1 MRFCGAFFLKI
12 VFFKYLLILFCL
24 VAPSYNAIS
33 QVNIDS
39 LKNIIPRLS
48 GTEKF
53 EAIQLLTYELPYTD
67 LEGYYDYTKL
77 GLELAL
83 SQNDSLFISSFLID
97 MGYYYHYINDFRKT
111 LNELRRA
118 ELIAFQNGYKRNLAI
133 VYTALGTVY
142 LDNNLYDSAL
152 YYHTKSLSVKE
163 ELGNKADIATSYN
176 NIGLV
181 YYKIAY
187 PENAIEYYKKALEIK
202 LSLNDTASCIK
213 PYVNLGLVYSEIE
226 DAAMWTNAISSFNT
240 AIELA
245 QKYNSAYFLC
255 SSYTGLATVYEK
267 RQMYDSAKHYLD
279 LSNRISLENKYIN
292 QESSNY
298 FLLAKIAVQENK
310 LELAI
315 RYLDMSMKLLLKSPD
330 LNRKKNIF
338 KLYADIFEERRNMD
352 SAFYFQKEYINVKD
366 SIFHDEL
373 ATNISKMQ
381 IATIEEQ
388 NQKVIA
394 DQEEKITQT
403 KFFLLFL
410 LAILALSIALIIV
423 IFRSYSQTNKI
434 NRQLQESQKKIEAQ
448 RANLEKKNIQLA
460 DAQITIKNQN
470 ESLKNI
476 NVDLDKKV
484 KERTAELNKS
494 NLGLEKAVR
503 DLDQFIYKTSHDLRG
518 PIATMQGIINLGI
531 VDAID
536 DRSKEYFNTL
546 HAVSTNLN
554 NVLYRLIEVHETY
567 QKEPILE
574 FLDPIKEIIDTTDR
588 VSKFN
593 IDSDLKIV
601 TSLEA
606 SGKWNSDRVLFNL
619 FIENMLRNAF
629 LYRDGGESIIK
640 IKSEYQGDN
649 MHITIEDNGFGI
661 QQGDEEKVFNIFFK
675 GSPRPGGTGLEVYT
689 SKIAVEK
696 LGGSI
701 SLVRPMKNT
710 IFKIFLSLY
719 SYSFFQVSL

>member
-1 MRFCGAFFLKI
+1 MKFWGAFFIKI

-24 VAPSYNAIS
+24 VAPLYNAIS
-33 QVNIDS
+33 QVNVDS

-315 RYLDMSMKLLLKSPD
+315 RYLDMSMKLLHKSPD

-448 RANLEKKNIQLA
+448 RANLEKKNTQLA

-470 ESLKNI
+470 ESLRNI

-484 KERTAELNKS
+484 KERTSELNKS

-601 TSLEA
+601 TNLEA

-710 IFKIFLSLY
+710 IFKIILPIIKK
-719 SYSFFQVSL
+719 

>member
-1 MRFCGAFFLKI
+1 MRSVASIQRFFL
-12 VFFKYLLILFCL
+12 
-24 VAPSYNAIS
+24 
-33 QVNIDS
+33 
-39 LKNIIPRLS
+39 
-48 GTEKF
+48 
-53 EAIQLLTYELPYTD
+53 
-67 LEGYYDYTKL
+67 
-77 GLELAL
+77 
-83 SQNDSLFISSFLID
+83 
-97 MGYYYHYINDFRKT
+97 
-111 LNELRRA
+111 
-118 ELIAFQNGYKRNLAI
+118 
-133 VYTALGTVY
+133 
-142 LDNNLYDSAL
+142 
-152 YYHTKSLSVKE
+152 
-163 ELGNKADIATSYN
+163 
-176 NIGLV
+176 
-181 YYKIAY
+181 
-187 PENAIEYYKKALEIK
+187 
-202 LSLNDTASCIK
+202 
-213 PYVNLGLVYSEIE
+213 
-226 DAAMWTNAISSFNT
+226 
-240 AIELA
+240 ELA

-315 RYLDMSMKLLLKSPD
+315 RYLDMSMKLLHKSPD

-448 RANLEKKNIQLA
+448 RANLEKKNTQLA

-470 ESLKNI
+470 ESLRNI

-484 KERTAELNKS
+484 KERTSELNKS

-601 TSLEA
+601 TNLEA

-710 IFKIFLSLY
+710 IFKIILPIIKK
-719 SYSFFQVSL
+719 